1 MAGGGAATTQ
11 FWIDPVEEMLGIFMT
26 QFMPS
31 GYYPVAR
38 EFRVAAY
45 QALVA

>member
-1 MAGGGAATTQ
+1 
-11 FWIDPVEEMLGIFMT
+11 MT

-31 GYYPVAR
+31 GHYPVTR